1 MEKHDKAE
9 NLIEQLSILCS
20 SRFDEIYDLK
30 LRNASLFEALENVMG
45 YLDTPIARRKL
56 GIDPDAEWLQE
67 ARRVIKGETMLGAIM
82 ERNKK

>member
-20 SRFDEIYDLK
+20 SRFDEISDLK
-30 LRNASLFEALENVMG
+30 SRNKSLVEALRNTMG

-56 GIDPDAEWLQE
+56 GINPDEEWIKE
-67 ARRVIKGETMLGAIM
+67 ARQILEWET
-82 ERNKK
+82 K